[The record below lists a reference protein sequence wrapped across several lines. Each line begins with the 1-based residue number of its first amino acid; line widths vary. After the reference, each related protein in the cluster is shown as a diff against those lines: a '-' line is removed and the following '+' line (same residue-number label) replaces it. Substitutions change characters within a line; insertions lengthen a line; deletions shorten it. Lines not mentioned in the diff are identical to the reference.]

1 MQSLAWLAVLVPIL
15 GIAVIVVFIVA
26 VIQEGKSERRNFKQA
41 FFVIVSLVMLG
52 ITVGSSIALLSTT
65 FTNYVFPSAKEY
77 QRRYNSPPGLFLS
90 GVVPIESSDGVNV
103 KTSIAPQSA
112 PYACTTECQ
121 FTEDEKTAVTTWKT
135 SYAQWRDENTGSLLF
150 RRDLAIILPFLIVA
164 LPLFIIFFRLMQKG
178 AVAEM
183 AETKK
188 ISPIRS
194 LYFYFIAFGGLLVA
208 VIGAGG
214 TINIGLNSLLKTSTD
229 INGNVSEPMRA
240 TSDEGAVKSIIT
252 CADQCGFSADD
263 TALANQWLT
272 DSKDFAER
280 QNKSTGKTA
289 NDLSIYL
296 PLLLVGIPLFWYHFA
311 RIRKETQDTHTV
323 TPTQPTPVTP

>member
-26 VIQEGKSERRNFKQA
+26 VIQEGKSERRSFKQA

-65 FTNYVFPSAKEY
+65 FTNYAFPSAKEY
-77 QRRYNSPPGLFLS
+77 QRRFNSPPALYLTGLTTTET
-90 GVVPIESSDGVNV
+90 PDGVTQKMV
-103 KTSIAPQSA
+103 GAPQTT

-121 FTEDEKTAVTTWKT
+121 FTDADKTAVTNWKT
-135 SYAQWRDENTGSLLF
+135 SYTQWRDENTGSLLF
-150 RRDLAIILPFLIVA
+150 RRDLAVILPFLIVA

-178 AVAEM
+178 AAAEM
-183 AETKK
+183 TETKK

-194 LYFYFIAFGGLLVA
+194 LYFYFIAFGGLLIA
-208 VIGAGG
+208 VFGAGG

-229 INGNVSEPMRA
+229 INGSVSEPFPA
-240 TSDEGAVKSIIT
+240 SYDNGGVKSLIA
-252 CADQCGFSADD
+252 CADKCDFTAEE

-272 DSKDFAER
+272 DAKDFAER
-280 QNKSTGKTA
+280 QNKTTGKTA

-311 RIRKETQDTHTV
+311 RIRKETQDLHTA
-323 TPTQPTPVTP
+323 TPSTQTPAAS

>member
-1 MQSLAWLAVLVPIL
+1 MAVLIPIL
-15 GIAVIVVFIVA
+15 GIAVVVVFIVA
-26 VIQEGKSERRNFKQA
+26 VIQEGKSEKRSFKQA

-52 ITVGSSIALLSTT
+52 ITVGSTIALLSTT
-65 FTNYVFPSAKEY
+65 STNYIFPSAKEY
-77 QRRYNSPPGLFLS
+77 QRRFNSPPGLYLT
-90 GVVPIESSDGVNV
+90 GLTPAEQTDGVKSV
-103 KTSIAPQSA
+103 IAPQSA

-121 FTEDEKTAVTTWKT
+121 FTDADKEALTNWKT
-135 SYAQWRDENTGSLLF
+135 TYATWRDENTGTLLF
-150 RRDLAIILPFLIVA
+150 RRDLAVILPFLIVA

-183 AETKK
+183 AESKR

-194 LYFYFIAFGGLLVA
+194 LYFYFIAFAGLLVA

-240 TSDEGAVKSIIT
+240 TSDEGAVKSIIA
-252 CADQCGFSADD
+252 CADKCGFTAEDK
-263 TALANQWLT
+263 ALADQWLT
-272 DSKDFAER
+272 DSKNFAAK

-289 NDLSIYL
+289 SDLSTYL

-311 RIRKETQDTHTV
+311 RIRKETQDIHTA
-323 TPTQPTPVTP
+323 TPTQPTPVTS

>member
-15 GIAVIVVFIVA
+15 GIAVVVVFIVA

-65 FTNYVFPSAKEY
+65 FANYAFPSAKEY
-77 QRRYNSPPGLFLS
+77 QQRFNSPPGLYLA
-90 GVVPIESSDGVNV
+90 GLTAVETSDGVDQKMV
-103 KTSIAPQSA
+103 GAPQTV
-112 PYACTTECQ
+112 PYTCATECQ
-121 FTEDEKTAVTTWKT
+121 FTEADKTAVANWKT
-135 SYAQWRDENTGSLLF
+135 TYTQWRDEHVGSLLY
-150 RRDLAIILPFLIVA
+150 RRDLAVILPFLIVA

-178 AVAEM
+178 AAQEM

-194 LYFYFIAFGGLLVA
+194 LYFYFIAFGGLLIA
-208 VIGAGG
+208 VFGAGG

-229 INGNVSEPMRA
+229 MNGSVSEPVPA
-240 TSDEGAVKSIIT
+240 PYDNGGVKSLIA
-252 CADQCGFSADD
+252 CADKCGFSAED

-272 DSKDFAER
+272 DAENYAAR
-280 QNKSTGKTA
+280 QNSTTGKTA

-311 RIRKETQDTHTV
+311 RIRKETQDAHV
-323 TPTQPTPVTP
+323 PTSPTPSPAA

>member
-1 MQSLAWLAVLVPIL
+1 MESLAWLAVLVPIL
-15 GIAVIVVFIVA
+15 GVAVVVVFIVA
-26 VIQEGKSERRNFKQA
+26 VIQEGKSERRSFKQA
-41 FFVIVSLVMLG
+41 FFVIVSLVMIG
-52 ITVGSSIALLSTT
+52 ITVGSTIALLNTG
-65 FTNYVFPSAKEY
+65 FRNYAFPGAKEY

-90 GVVPIESSDGVNV
+90 GVVTVESSDGVNV
-103 KTSIAPQSA
+103 KTAIAPQTA
-112 PYACTTECQ
+112 PYTCTTECQ
-121 FTEDEKTAVTTWKT
+121 FTEDDKTAVTTWKT

-214 TINIGLNSLLKTSTD
+214 AINIGLNALLKTTTD
-229 INGNVSEPMRA
+229 INGNISEPVPA
-240 TSDEGAVKSIIT
+240 TYDNGGVQSIIA
-252 CADQCGFSADD
+252 CSDKCGFSADD

-272 DSKDFAER
+272 DAKGYADR
-280 QNKSTGKTA
+280 QNVTTGKTA

-311 RIRKETQDTHTV
+311 RIRRETQDTHTA
-323 TPTQPTPVTP
+323 TPLTPTPVA